1 MNDLHGDWGFGMG
14 VGMMIFWLIV
24 IAVIFIL
31 VKQGIGGASD
41 QSRNVSESPLK
52 VLQKRYASGEIDKDE
67 FESMK
72 KELEK

>member
-1 MNDLHGDWGFGMG
+1 MNDLHSDWWGGMG
-14 VGMMIFWLIV
+14 IGMTVFWLIV

-31 VKQGIGGASD
+31 IKQGVDGAS
-41 QSRNVSESPLK
+41 SRSGNISESPLN
-52 VLQKRYASGEIDKDE
+52 VLKKRYAAGEIDKDK

>member
-1 MNDLHGDWGFGMG
+1 MNDLHSDWWGGMG
-14 VGMMIFWLIV
+14 IGMTLFWLIV

-31 VKQGIGGASD
+31 VKQGMGWCSGHSGNA
-41 QSRNVSESPLK
+41 SESPMK
-52 VLQKRYASGEIDKDE
+52 VLKKRYASGEIDKEE

>member
-14 VGMMIFWLIV
+14 IGMTVFWLIV

-31 VKQGIGGASD
+31 VKQGFDGASGK
-41 QSRNVSESPLK
+41 SKNVSESPLK
-52 VLQKRYASGEIDKDE
+52 VLQKRYVSGEIDKDK

>member
-1 MNDLHGDWGFGMG
+1 MGIGMT
-14 VGMMIFWLIV
+14 VFWLIV

-31 VKQGIGGASD
+31 IKQGVDGAS
-41 QSRNVSESPLK
+41 SRSGNISESPLK
-52 VLQKRYASGEIDKDE
+52 VLKKRYAAGEIDKDK